1 MYQRKNQVQELT
13 ICLIDCLGVTISFLL
28 AGWLR
33 FRTWDVFQNVVS
45 LRQVLVGVLLI
56 HTIIFY
62 IIRVYEGIYRRGYW
76 REFSKV
82 FKYNTLLVMVI
93 TCYSFAFK
101 NMMEYIRGT
110 VLLFAI
116 LNQWFIFCV
125 HSFLRFLSARKV
137 ALGKVNSH
145 ILLITTS
152 DRAEALITSVNQPSE
167 WSSRIF
173 AVALVDS
180 VLVTK
185 DMEIAGIPVVADRN
199 TVLDYAIQNV
209 VDEVLISVPEI
220 QKDEKYIKQ
229 LILEFEQMGAVVNVK
244 IEMIDLG
251 FDSAKRIYRMG
262 DYYVTSFSTRLYDY
276 RMMVIKRCLDIVGA
290 MLGLLVT
297 GLLTVFLAP
306 VILIESPG
314 PLFFRQTR
322 IGKNGR
328 RFTFYK
334 FRSMYVDAEERKNE
348 LRSYT
353 EMQGNMFKMTNDP
366 RITKVG
372 KFIRKTS
379 LDEFPQFW
387 NVLKGDMSLVG
398 TRPPTEEEYLQ
409 YEGWQKRRISFRP
422 GITGLW
428 QVSGRS
434 NITDFDEVVRLDLEY
449 IDNWS
454 LGLDLKIL
462 VKTILAVCS
471 SRGAW

>member
-348 LRSYT
+348 L
-353 EMQGNMFKMTNDP
+353 
-366 RITKVG
+366 
-372 KFIRKTS
+372 
-379 LDEFPQFW
+379 
-387 NVLKGDMSLVG
+387 
-398 TRPPTEEEYLQ
+398 
-409 YEGWQKRRISFRP
+409 
-422 GITGLW
+422 
-428 QVSGRS
+428 
-434 NITDFDEVVRLDLEY
+434 
-449 IDNWS
+449 IDTMHRNQ
-454 LGLDLKIL
+454 
-462 VKTILAVCS
+462 
-471 SRGAW
+471 

>member
-13 ICLIDCLGVTISFLL
+13 ICLIDCLVVTISFLL
-28 AGWLR
+28 AGGLR
-33 FRTWDVFQNVVS
+33 FCTQDVFQNAAS
-45 LRQVLVGVLLI
+45 LGQALVGVLLL

-62 IIRVYEGIYRRGYW
+62 VIRVYEGLYRRGYW
-76 REFSKV
+76 REFCKV
-82 FKYNTLLVMVI
+82 FKYNTLLVMAI

-110 VLLFAI
+110 ILLFAI

-125 HSFLRFLSARKV
+125 HSLLRFLAARRV

-152 DRAEALITSVNQPSE
+152 DRAETLITAVNQPSE

-180 VLVTK
+180 ILEAGNV
-185 DMEIAGIPVVADRN
+185 EIAGVPVVADRN

-251 FDSAKRIYRMG
+251 FDSAERIYRMG

-276 RMMVIKRCLDIVGA
+276 RMMVIKRFLDIAGA
-290 MLGLLVT
+290 VLGLMVT
-297 GLLTVFLAP
+297 GVLTVFLAP
-306 VILIESPG
+306 AILIESPG

-334 FRSMYVDAEERKNE
+334 FRSMYVDAEAQKKELLPHNE
-348 LRSYT
+348 MY
-353 EMQGNMFKMTNDP
+353 GNMFKMTNDP

-372 KFIRKTS
+372 RFIRKTS

-434 NITDFDEVVRLDLEY
+434 NITDFDEVVRLDLAY

-454 LGLDLKIL
+454 LALDLKIL

-471 SRGAW
+471 GRGAW